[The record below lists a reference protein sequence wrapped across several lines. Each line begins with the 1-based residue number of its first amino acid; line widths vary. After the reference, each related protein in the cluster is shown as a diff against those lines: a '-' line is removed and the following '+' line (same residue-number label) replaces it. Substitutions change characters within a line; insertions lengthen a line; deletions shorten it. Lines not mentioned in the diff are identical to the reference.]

1 MRGFIFYRVFLL
13 YLCTGTVD
21 SMITEAQM
29 LAQIET
35 ANEFIDKSYLESLHE
50 YRIQPLDALLKKH
63 NLTRLFHIQKIIYDK
78 NEDINEKLISVF
90 HAVMPFCK
98 NVVLILKGSLES
110 VDLYFGIRASQ
121 ISNAA
126 TASDVLHDSFLGNFP
141 GSKISA
147 IKTSHISEI
156 FDENEGY
163 HSPKNIAYVNILPS
177 ERNSK
182 QGEYIQG
189 LEKFIDTMR
198 GSEYICEIIAS
209 PISDS
214 EIEYRMNGFE
224 ELYSALFPFSKKT
237 SSHGHNKGTTL
248 TEGITESISDSI
260 SKGISKATGRSD
272 GHTHGKNSGFNMGM
286 HMLLNF
292 GVTGGTNEGWSTGSN
307 EVSTNTDTN
316 TRTDAFSSQK
326 STSQTTGTTDNL
338 TVEFRDKGIENLL
351 EKIERHIKRL
361 KTGSSYGV
369 WEVASYFMAKEKK
382 TAAIAASSYRSLLLG
397 EETGI
402 EKPNFT
408 LFDCN
413 ESMTAYIE
421 ESLCY
426 CEHPSF
432 LIPIFDDSGKQDHVQ
447 ALSPTSY
454 INGKEL
460 AQLFNLPRKSVN
472 GIMIT
477 EMAEFGRNVL
487 SSNSHKQREIELG
500 HIYHM
505 GQKEDALVKLN
516 IDSLT
521 SHCFVTGSTGSGK
534 SNTVYKLIE
543 EVNKEPFN
551 IPFLVIEPAKGEYRN
566 EFRKVKNINL
576 FSTNPQIDQMLKLN
590 PFAFCEGI
598 HILEHL
604 DRIVEIFN
612 GCWEMYA
619 AMPAILKEAIEEAYV
634 SKGWDLLNSVYIGDG
649 EPVFPTFIDVLQELP
664 KIINSSEYSADT
676 KGDYIGALVTRVNSM
691 TNGIYGQIFCDEF
704 EVDNKTLFD
713 ENTIVDLSRV
723 GSSETKSLI
732 MGVLILKLTE
742 HRMATANRGNSVLK
756 HLTIL
761 EEAHNILKNS
771 KNTQGTAG
779 SNVISKSVEMIVN
792 SIAEMRTYGEGFV
805 IVDQS
810 PTSVDIAAIKNTNT
824 KIIMRLPE
832 DEDCKIAG
840 HSVSLTDQQ
849 TDELA
854 KLETGVAVVMQNN
867 WSVPVLSKIN
877 EAQHPFEGYE
887 QPITFQKLK
896 DFRSVVLSE
905 LINQFELTDEQD
917 ISKVIRK
924 VEEFDILPSKKAE
937 MTRMLVQFNR
947 IMSKGYD
954 SILFGRTM
962 LRLIGCNDAFR
973 NAEKCLEYKTDE
985 EGNYIDSYTEES
997 LAEWYGHIDNA
1008 LPQYVSI
1015 DETDRE
1021 IVRQYILHSKKF
1033 ENHAIS
1039 YSILYRQIY
1048 TQIK

>member
-1 MRGFIFYRVFLL
+1 MV
-13 YLCTGTVD
+13 
-21 SMITEAQM
+21 TEAQM
-29 LAQIET
+29 LSQIEA
-35 ANEFIDKSYLESLHE
+35 ANQFIDKNYLESLKE
-50 YRIQPLDALLKKH
+50 YRVHPLDERFKKH
-63 NLTRLFHIQKIIYDK
+63 NLTRLYHINKIIYDK
-78 NEDINEKLISVF
+78 DEDINEKLVSVF
-90 HAVMPFCK
+90 HSVMPFCK
-98 NVVLILKGSLES
+98 NILLILKGNVNS
-110 VDLYFGIRASQ
+110 VDLYLGIRSSQ

-126 TASDVLHDSFLGNFP
+126 TASDVFHDSFLGNFP
-141 GSKISA
+141 GSRINAVKPVELPMLFSDGE
-147 IKTSHISEI
+147 TTPST
-156 FDENEGY
+156 
-163 HSPKNIAYVNILPS
+163 KNIAYVNILPS
-177 ERNSK
+177 ERSSK
-182 QGEYIQG
+182 QGDYIQG

-198 GSEYICEIIAS
+198 GNEYICEIIAS
-209 PISDS
+209 PIQDR
-214 EIEYRMNGFE
+214 EIESRLNGFE

-237 SSHGHNKGTTL
+237 SSHGHNEGSTL

-272 GHTHGKNSGFNMGM
+272 GHTHGKNSSFNMGL

-292 GVTGGTNEGWSTGSN
+292 GVSSGTNEGWSTGSN
-307 EVSTNTDTN
+307 EVSTNSDTN
-316 TRTDAFSSQK
+316 TRTDSSARQK
-326 STSQTTGTTDNL
+326 STSKTSGTTDNL
-338 TVEFRDKGIENLL
+338 TIEFRDKSIEDLL
-351 EKIERHIKRL
+351 EKIDRHIKRL
-361 KTGSSYGV
+361 KLGSSYGV
-369 WEVASYFMAKEKK
+369 WEVASYFISKEKK
-382 TAAIAASSYRSLLLG
+382 TAAIAASTYRSLLLG

-408 LFDCN
+408 LFDSMDN
-413 ESMTAYIE
+413 ETAIIQ

-426 CEHPSF
+426 CEHPEF
-432 LIPIFDDSGKQDHVQ
+432 LIPFYDASTGENHVKY
-447 ALSPTSY
+447 LSPSSY

-460 AQLFNLPRKSVN
+460 ALLMNLPRKSVN
-472 GIMIT
+472 GIMVT

-487 SSNSHKQREIELG
+487 TNSLHKQREIEMG
-500 HIYHM
+500 HIFHM
-505 GQKEDALVKLN
+505 GQKEDALVSLN

-534 SNTVYKLIE
+534 SNTIYKLIE
-543 EVNKEPFN
+543 EISKEPYN

-566 EFRKVKNINL
+566 EFRKIRNINL

-590 PFAFCEGI
+590 PFSFCEGI

-634 SKGWDLLNSVYIGDG
+634 NKGWDLLNSVFIGDG

-664 KIINSSEYSADT
+664 RIINSSEYSADT

-704 EVDNKTLFD
+704 EVDSKTLFD
-713 ENTIVDLSRV
+713 ESTIVDLSRV

-732 MGVLILKLTE
+732 MGVLVLKLTE
-742 HRMATANRGNSVLK
+742 YRLANADRGNSSLK

-771 KNTQGTAG
+771 KNVQNTAG
-779 SNVISKSVEMIVN
+779 NNVVAKSVEMIVN

-832 DEDCKIAG
+832 EEDCKIAG
-840 HSVSLTDQQ
+840 HSVSLSDEQI
-849 TDELA
+849 DELA

-867 WSVPVLSKIN
+867 WSEPVLSKIN
-877 EAQHPFEGYE
+877 EARHPYEGYE
-887 QPITFQKLK
+887 QPVTFSKLK
-896 DFRSVVLSE
+896 EFRSMILCE
-905 LINQFELTDEQD
+905 LINQFEITEEQD

-937 MTRMLVQFNR
+937 MLRMLVQFNR
-947 IMSKGYD
+947 IMATGYD

-973 NAEKCLEYKTDE
+973 KAEKYLEYQTDE
-985 EGNYIDSYTEES
+985 EGNYVDRYTQES
-997 LAEWYGHIDNA
+997 LSEWYTYINNA
-1008 LPQYVSI
+1008 LPQYVTV
-1015 DETDRE
+1015 ENEYRE
-1021 IVRQYILHSKKF
+1021 IMRQYILHSKKF
-1033 ENHAIS
+1033 EQHPIS
-1039 YSILYRQIY
+1039 YSILYKQIY
-1048 TQIK
+1048 TQIR

>member
-1 MRGFIFYRVFLL
+1 
-13 YLCTGTVD
+13 
-21 SMITEAQM
+21 MITEAQM
-29 LAQIET
+29 LAQIEA

-98 NVVLILKGSLES
+98 NVVLILKGSPER
-110 VDLYFGIRASQ
+110 VDLYLGIRASQ

-147 IKTSHISEI
+147 IKTSQISEI

-163 HSPKNIAYVNILPS
+163 HCPQNIAYVNILPS

-182 QGEYIQG
+182 QSEYIQG

-351 EKIERHIKRL
+351 EKIEKHIKRL

-619 AMPAILKEAIEEAYV
+619 AMPAILKEAIEESYV

-840 HSVSLTDQQ
+840 HSVSLTEQQ

-887 QPITFQKLK
+887 QPITFKKLK

-905 LINQFELTDEQD
+905 LINQFELTEEQN

-997 LAEWYGHIDNA
+997 LSEWYGHIDNA
-1008 LPQYVSI
+1008 LPQYVSV

>member
-1 MRGFIFYRVFLL
+1 MV
-13 YLCTGTVD
+13 
-21 SMITEAQM
+21 TETQM
-29 LAQIET
+29 LSQIEA
-35 ANEFIDKSYLESLHE
+35 ANQFIDKNYLETLKE
-50 YRIQPLDALLKKH
+50 YRVHPLDEHLKKH
-63 NLTRLFHIQKIIYDK
+63 NLTRLYHINKIVYDK
-78 NEDINEKLISVF
+78 DEDINEKLVSVF
-90 HAVMPFCK
+90 HSVMPFCK
-98 NVVLILKGSLES
+98 NILLVLKGNIGS
-110 VDLYFGIRASQ
+110 VDLYLGIRASQ
-121 ISNAA
+121 ISNAS
-126 TASDVLHDSFLGNFP
+126 TASEVLHDSFLGNFP
-141 GSKISA
+141 GSKITA
-147 IKTSHISEI
+147 TRPSEIPGI
-156 FDENEGY
+156 FDE
-163 HSPKNIAYVNILPS
+163 HDILSPAKNIAYVNILPS
-177 ERNSK
+177 ERSSK
-182 QGEYIQG
+182 QGDFVQG
-189 LEKFIDTMR
+189 LEKFIDTVR
-198 GSEYICEIIAS
+198 GNEYICEIIAS
-209 PISDS
+209 PIQDRD
-214 EIEYRMNGFE
+214 IEYRMNGFE

-237 SSHGHNKGTTL
+237 SSHGHNEGSTL

-272 GHTHGKNSGFNMGM
+272 GHTHGKNTSFNMGM

-292 GVTGGTNEGWSTGSN
+292 GVSSGTNEGWSTGSN
-307 EVSTNTDTN
+307 EVSINSDTN
-316 TRTDAFSSQK
+316 TKTD
-326 STSQTTGTTDNL
+326 STSKQISTSRTSGTTDNL
-338 TVEFRDKGIENLL
+338 TIEFRDKSIENLL
-351 EKIERHIKRL
+351 EKIDKHIKRL
-361 KTGSSYGV
+361 KQGCSYGV
-369 WEVASYFMAKEKK
+369 WEVASYFLAKEKK
-382 TAAIAASSYRSLLLG
+382 TAAIAASTYRSLLLG

-408 LFDCN
+408 IFDSAEHETAIIQEALF
-413 ESMTAYIE
+413 
-421 ESLCY
+421 Y
-426 CEHPSF
+426 CEHPMF
-432 LIPIFDDSGKQDHVQ
+432 LIPANDLSHSVNNVY

-460 AQLFNLPRKSVN
+460 AILLNLPRKSVN
-472 GIMIT
+472 GIMVT

-487 SSNSHKQREIELG
+487 TDSSHARREIEIG
-500 HIYHM
+500 HIFHM
-505 GQKEDALVKLN
+505 GQKEDALVSLN

-543 EVNKEPFN
+543 EVSKEPFN

-566 EFRKVKNINL
+566 EFRKITGINL

-590 PFAFCEGI
+590 PFSFCDGI

-604 DRIVEIFN
+604 DRLVEIFN

-634 SKGWDLLNSVYIGDG
+634 NKGWDLLNSIFIAEG

-664 KIINSSEYSADT
+664 KIINGSEYSADT

-713 ENTIVDLSRV
+713 ESSIVDLSRV

-732 MGVLILKLTE
+732 MGVLVLKLTE
-742 HRMATANRGNSVLK
+742 HRMANANRGNSVLK

-771 KNTQGTAG
+771 KNIQSTAG
-779 SNVISKSVEMIVN
+779 NNVVAKSVEMIVN

-832 DEDCKIAG
+832 EEDCKIAG
-840 HSVSLTDQQ
+840 HSVSLSEEQV
-849 TDELA
+849 DELA

-867 WSVPVLSKIN
+867 WSEPVLSKIN
-877 EAQHPFEGYE
+877 EAKHPFEGYE
-887 QPITFQKLK
+887 QPVTFGKLK
-896 DFRSVVLSE
+896 AFRSLILSE
-905 LINQFELTDEQD
+905 LINQFELTEEQD

-937 MTRMLVQFNR
+937 MKRMLVQFNR
-947 IMSKGYD
+947 IMTKGYD
-954 SILFGRTM
+954 SILFGKTM

-973 NAEKCLEYKTDE
+973 KAEKCLEYQKDD
-985 EGNYIDSYTEES
+985 EGNNVECYTKES
-997 LAEWYGHIDNA
+997 LAEWYSYIDNA
-1008 LPQYVSI
+1008 LPQYVSV
-1015 DETDRE
+1015 ENEYRE
-1021 IVRQYILHSKKF
+1021 IMRQYILHSKKF
-1033 ENHAIS
+1033 EQHAIS

-1048 TQIK
+1048 TQIR